1 MQRIRN
7 LATQSLRLRTR
18 ASRRFSF
25 LNGGNSRY
33 VEQMYVSWLQDRA
46 SVHVSWQAYFEDL
59 SVSGDPESGFISP
72 QQARS
77 SGKGVDM
84 SAVKTRSAGSLLVGR
99 VEKMANQ
106 FRRFGH
112 RKADLDPLNLK
123 ESVGKE
129 SAGELGLG
137 HESFFSREELST
149 IIDLSGST
157 DVLLR
162 SIGSASPGEVAE
174 RLSQTYCGTL
184 GFEFEHIEDEA
195 SRAWCQAKA
204 ETFPDFQI
212 SKSEHAVILDELLE
226 SQAFSHFCDTKFS
239 TLKRFGADGI
249 DSAVTAMGELVRSFH
264 KEGGNRFVIGMA
276 HRARLNILTTV
287 LKKPYEKM
295 FSDFLEI
302 LPEFRKETV
311 PDFYSDVKY
320 HKGHSNL
327 QTDPETGNEMLV
339 EMLCNP
345 SHLEAVNLVVAGYCY
360 GKAREHSSS
369 ANNSDSTE
377 ISRKKVLPVIIHG
390 DAAMSGQG
398 IVYEGLQ
405 MESLDGYSVGG
416 SVHVVFNNQVGFTTN
431 PKHSRSFRSVA
442 DIGKANGNL
451 IIKVNGDDVRSVIF
465 AMRAAVEYR
474 CVFGKDVFVDLIG
487 YRKYGHNEQD
497 NPKFTQP
504 VMYKQIGQMRP
515 VYQKYSDS
523 LVAQN
528 LFTQDEIDTRFD
540 FFKKDVIEAEF
551 ERVKKSDFNPE
562 VWKIQKNHFN
572 EIEPT
577 GVPEEAIKNV
587 GRKIF
592 DLEGVTMNVDNTIK
606 RLYKNALK
614 TIEEGKAIDWG
625 TAELLAYG
633 TLISEGHALRLSGED
648 VERGT
653 FSHRQAVLVDQKT
666 SEKMFPLSRVAP
678 QNPANPSDSQTA
690 LQRDQMTIINSLLSE
705 YGVLAFEYG
714 HSLSRPGSMSIWEA
728 QFGDFA
734 NGAQIVIDQFVMSAE
749 KKWRNFSNLTMLL
762 PHGHDGMGPEHSNA
776 RLERY
781 LTNVDDDYVR
791 IESDPVYRAGI
802 NEICN
807 ARVCNITSPA
817 NYFHALRS
825 QLKHPLR
832 KPLIVFTPKRLL
844 RAKDVKS
851 DIADF
856 SPETGFKPVLG
867 DENPNL
873 DKSKV
878 EKVLICSGQIY
889 FDLKAKRASLGLQDR
904 VAILRLERIGP
915 FPYDEFKQ
923 EITGFD
929 PNVSMVFVSEE
940 QMNFGAFTYVQPRAN
955 LVLEEALF
963 EVELEYVGRRQSSS
977 CSTGWHGVHV
987 KEGEEVV
994 TQAMEI

>member
-18 ASRRFSF
+18 VNRRSSF
-25 LNGGNSRY
+25 LNGGNSGY
-33 VEQMYVSWLQDRA
+33 VEQMYVSWLEDRA

-59 SVSGDPESGFISP
+59 SANGDPESGYISP
-72 QQARS
+72 EQARS
-77 SGKGVDM
+77 SGKGIDVN
-84 SAVKTRSAGSLLVGR
+84 AVNTRSTGSLLVGR
-99 VEKMANQ
+99 LEKMASQ

-112 RKADLDPLNLK
+112 RKADLDPLNLN
-123 ESVGKE
+123 ESLRNE

-149 IIDLSGST
+149 ILDLSASN

-174 RLSQTYCGTL
+174 RLTQTYCGKL
-184 GFEFEHIEDEA
+184 GFEFEHMEDEA
-195 SRAWCQAKA
+195 ARAWSQAKA
-204 ETFPDFQI
+204 ESFPDFQI
-212 SKSEHAVILDELLE
+212 SKSEHAVILDEMLE

-249 DSAVTAMGELVRSFH
+249 DSAVTGMGELVRSFH
-264 KEGGNRFVIGMA
+264 REGGNRFVIGMA

-287 LKKPYEKM
+287 VKKPYEKM

-320 HKGHSNL
+320 HKGHSDL
-327 QTDPETGNEMLV
+327 QTDPETGNQMVV
-339 EMLCNP
+339 EMLYNP

-360 GKAREHSSS
+360 GKAREQSSS
-369 ANNSDSTE
+369 SSNSDSTE
-377 ISRKKVLPVIIHG
+377 SARKKVLPVIVHG

-405 MESLDGYSVGG
+405 MEGLEGYSVGG

-431 PKHSRSFRSVA
+431 PKHSRTFRSVA
-442 DIGKANGNL
+442 DIAKANGNL
-451 IIKVNGDDVRSVIF
+451 VIKVNGDDVTSVIF
-465 AMRAAVEYR
+465 AMRAAVEFR
-474 CVFGKDVFVDLIG
+474 CLFNKDVFVDLIG

-504 VMYKQIGQMRP
+504 LMYKQIGQMRP

-523 LVAQN
+523 LVSQGV
-528 LFTQDEIDTRFD
+528 FTEAEIDTRFE
-540 FFKKDVIEAEF
+540 FFKKEVIEAEF
-551 ERVKKSDFNPE
+551 ERVKRSDFNPE
-562 VWKIQKNHFN
+562 VWEIKKNHFN
-572 EIEPT
+572 EVEPT
-577 GVPEEAIKNV
+577 GVAEEAIKSV
-587 GRKIF
+587 GRQIF
-592 DLEGVTMNVDNTIK
+592 DLEDVTMNIDNTIK
-606 RLYKNALK
+606 RLYKSALK
-614 TIEEGKAIDWG
+614 TIEEGKGLDWG

-633 TLISEGHALRLSGED
+633 TLIKEGHAVRLSGED

-653 FSHRQAVLVDQKT
+653 FSHRQAVVVDQQT

-678 QNPANPSDSQTA
+678 QNPANASDSPTG
-690 LQRDQMTIINSLLSE
+690 LQRDQITIINSLLSE

-749 KKWRNFSNLTMLL
+749 KKWRNFSNLIMLL

-791 IESDPVYRAGI
+791 IETDPEYRASIGDV
-802 NEICN
+802 CN
-807 ARVCNITSPA
+807 VRVCNITSPA

-825 QLKHPLR
+825 QLKYSHR

-851 DIADF
+851 DMADF
-856 SPETGFKPVLG
+856 GLEAGFRPVLG
-867 DENPNL
+867 DENRDL

-889 FDLKAKRASLGLQDR
+889 FDLKAKRASLGLEDR

-915 FPYDEFKQ
+915 FPYDEFRQ
-923 EITGFD
+923 EIAGFD
-929 PNVSMVFVSEE
+929 PNVGMVFVSEE
-940 QMNFGAFTYVQPRAN
+940 QMNFGAFGYVQPRAN

-977 CSTGWHGVHV
+977 CSTGWHDVHV
-987 KEGEEVV
+987 KELQDVV